1 MTPHLGTPSSSR
13 LPLQVNLICD
23 LYQDSTQ
30 ALPTRLCPKL
40 WKLVK
45 ESEVKEST
53 FLQKTES

>member
-1 MTPHLGTPSSSR
+1 MTPHLGAPSSSR
-13 LPLQVNLICD
+13 LPLQVNLI

-30 ALPTRLCPKL
+30 ALPARLCPKL